1 MTDVIGRR
9 LRATGIA
16 VLAVAGAALAV
27 AVLQP
32 VQAAPVPAAQASC
45 PPPVDPRPVA
55 ANTAS
60 YARIDGIPGDAA
72 GAHVAG
78 QIALTS
84 IRSGLIAGLSGLCG
98 NGGGVP
104 AFDPFIVEKR
114 VDRASVVLLARAA
127 TGAHIANARLSVW
140 TETGTPRQFLT
151 YDLADVTVLSVRT
164 VQRNDSLTEE
174 VALGFR
180 RITWSFVTRNADGTN
195 GATIQACYD
204 LARRATC

>member
-1 MTDVIGRR
+1 M
-9 LRATGIA
+9 
-16 VLAVAGAALAV
+16 
-27 AVLQP
+27 LQP

-60 YARIDGIPGDAA
+60 YARIDGIAGDAA

-84 IRSGLIAGLSGLCG
+84 IRGGLIAGLSGLCG
-98 NGGGVP
+98 NDGGVP

-114 VDRASVVLLARAA
+114 VDRASVVLFSRAA

-151 YDLADVTVLSVRT
+151 YDLADVTVLSVRQ

-180 RITWSFVTRNADGTN
+180 RITWTFVTRNADGTN
-195 GATIQACYD
+195 GAAIIACWD
-204 LARRATC
+204 VARRATC